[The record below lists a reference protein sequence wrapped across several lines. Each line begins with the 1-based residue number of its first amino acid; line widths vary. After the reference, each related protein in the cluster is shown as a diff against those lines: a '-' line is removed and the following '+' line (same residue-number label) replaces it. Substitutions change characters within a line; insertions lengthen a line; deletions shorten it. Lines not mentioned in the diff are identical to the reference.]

1 MSIHAHKVHHGCTAW
16 QETSCTDSQAGDVHH
31 PVMEQLILTQ
41 SDHMAAVGSRLRRLI
56 AALGIKQ
63 VEAAADM
70 GVTKNHLGNWL
81 RGDAYPRHYELYRFC
96 RIRGVTADYVLLGD
110 PSGLKASVLSALMQQ
125 ELEPEEDEASDRQA
139 VEKTG

>member
-1 MSIHAHKVHHGCTAW
+1 M
-16 QETSCTDSQAGDVHH
+16 D
-31 PVMEQLILTQ
+31 QLIMTQ

-56 AALGIKQ
+56 AALGLKQ

-110 PSGLKASVLSALMQQ
+110 PSGLKASVLAALMRQ
-125 ELEPEEDEASDRQA
+125 EQAPEEAEEGDPPA
-139 VEKTG
+139 VEKTA